1 MSLLIAIATAS
12 FFAIFGFPF
21 LHYQC
26 WFSWGRLSTTLG
38 SVLYFILAGGFGG
51 LLGWL
56 AAQAMHAQ
64 PSPEPLVN
72 GFFYGVLGALALR
85 ADFGLARTKQA
96 NAISS
101 PQLFDAQSILGIG
114 LRWTKDLLDARS
126 ARRAERWLYSLDDDN
141 LLENALRLNA
151 HITARADIDDK
162 AKKAM
167 QSRLVPAMAMVRN
180 VDPDKRLEGRTLVAQ
195 FCVNYAI
202 SEHLPK
208 PVTDGRAQTS
218 RNAAGS
224 ATPGPPRP
232 MQTSQSG
239 L

>member
-1 MSLLIAIATAS
+1 MSLLVAIATAS

-26 WFSWGRLSTTLG
+26 WFSWGRLSTALG

-56 AAQAMHAQ
+56 AGQAAHAQ
-64 PSPEPLVN
+64 PSTEQWIN

-96 NAISS
+96 TNMSS
-101 PQLFDAQSILGIG
+101 PQLLDAQSILGIG
-114 LRWTKDLLDARS
+114 LRWTNELLDARS
-126 ARRAERWLYSLDDDN
+126 ARRAERWLYTLDDDA
-141 LLENALRLNA
+141 LLENALRINA
-151 HITARADIDDK
+151 HIAARADIADK

-167 QSRLVPAMAMVRN
+167 QSRLVPAMAMVRDAN
-180 VDPDKRLEGRTLVAQ
+180 PDKRLEGRTLVAQ
-195 FCVNYAI
+195 FCVNYAV

-208 PVTDGRAQTS
+208 PVADERPQPGNATNPAIPDHPGRLQT
-218 RNAAGS
+218 
-224 ATPGPPRP
+224 RP
-232 MQTSQSG
+232 S
-239 L
+239 